1 MTIKLPFKIDKK
13 TIALILSVL
22 LNILGGT
29 GTVQPLFEEPDALCP
44 PIGTVDAR
52 DAFEAPA
59 PKASPAPSPAA
70 VPQN

>member
-1 MTIKLPFKIDKK
+1 MAIKLPFKLDKK

-29 GTVQPLFEEPDALCP
+29 GTVQPLFDAPDPICP
-44 PIGTVDAR
+44 PTTTVDAG

-59 PKASPAPSPAA
+59 PKASPAPSTRAPE
-70 VPQN
+70 N

>member
-1 MTIKLPFKIDKK
+1 MAIKLPFKLDKK

-29 GTVQPLFEEPDALCP
+29 GTVEPLFDEPDAVCP
-44 PIGTVDAR
+44 PVTTVDAL

-59 PKASPAPSPAA
+59 PKASPAPSGPAE
-70 VPQN
+70 N